1 MSDDEIYKEFAA
13 AYEYN
18 DNMANQITTDNK
30 YSYDSTGAYVNIL
43 NFDDGQIGYVEI
55 PKIKVSLP
63 IYHGVNEKVL
73 EKGAAHLPNTSF
85 PLDGKSVH
93 SVISAHTAYP
103 AKVFFDNIDKLETG
117 DVFYI
122 TILNKKLKYE
132 VCKKNIVDPKDTSLL
147 NIEKD
152 KNLVTLM
159 TCYPYAV
166 NTHRLLVTG
175 ELIDIQVKKNSN
187 TISRNETSHNYGL
200 MIFILIVCLK
210 KHTKT
215 LVKVFLAE
223 DNVHYERFLINY
235 AENFSER
242 YVEDYDEYHRALHR
256 LLDKCKCKHLKFV
269 MVKAECAIYSYTE
282 QGDFFLNHKFYVLNN
297 YSVETLLKQKLC

>member
-1 MSDDEIYKEFAA
+1 MDNITMKLRNKTDLTQIMLGMSDDYYFK
-13 AYEYN
+13 
-18 DNMANQITTDNK
+18 
-30 YSYDSTGAYVNIL
+30 
-43 NFDDGQIGYVEI
+43 
-55 PKIKVSLP
+55 KV
-63 IYHGVNEKVL
+63 
-73 EKGAAHLPNTSF
+73 
-85 PLDGKSVH
+85 
-93 SVISAHTAYP
+93 
-103 AKVFFDNIDKLETG
+103 DKDE
-117 DVFYI
+117 
-122 TILNKKLKYE
+122 
-132 VCKKNIVDPKDTSLL
+132 
-147 NIEKD
+147 
-152 KNLVTLM
+152 
-159 TCYPYAV
+159 
-166 NTHRLLVTG
+166 
-175 ELIDIQVKKNSN
+175 
-187 TISRNETSHNYGL
+187 
-200 MIFILIVCLK
+200 IVCLK

>member
-1 MSDDEIYKEFAA
+1 MKKKTILIISIISIIISLGFLLYPSASDFINQICNDSLVENYNNNVNTMSDDEIYKEFAA

-187 TISRNETSHNYGL
+187 TISRTETSHNYGL
-200 MIFILIVCLK
+200 MICILIVLVCLIVIFTILIIKMKRK
-210 KHTKT
+210 KR
-215 LVKVFLAE
+215 
-223 DNVHYERFLINY
+223 N
-235 AENFSER
+235 
-242 YVEDYDEYHRALHR
+242 
-256 LLDKCKCKHLKFV
+256 
-269 MVKAECAIYSYTE
+269 
-282 QGDFFLNHKFYVLNN
+282 G
-297 YSVETLLKQKLC
+297 